1 MKNNVSFWKYIILFV
16 LAFYFLYLLS
26 PILTPFILGILI
38 AYLAD
43 PLVCFL
49 QRLKIPRTL
58 SVVLVFLVFIVIILG
73 LVFMLLPQVLK
84 QIDVFIDR
92 VPLAIDW
99 VQDVAAPWVRNR
111 FGLHETA
118 NFDLS
123 QIKGNLAKVL
133 PKAGNVMG
141 RLTSTLTNSTLAI
154 IVFVTNLVL
163 VPVVAFYLLRDWR
176 LVVDKTFALFSPSL
190 RPKARALATECDEVV
205 GAFLKGQLLVMLSL
219 GVVYSL
225 GLWAIDLNLALLIG
239 MLSGLAAIVP
249 YLGFCVG
256 IITATLAM
264 FLQTHAIGDVLLVW
278 LVYSIGQCV
287 ESMVLTPWLVG
298 DKVGL
303 HPVAVIFAVMAGGVL
318 LGFFGIL
325 IAIPLAA
332 VIMIVLKHVMQYES
346 KASCS

>member
-1 MKNNVSFWKYIILFV
+1 MKNSTSFWKYIILFILV
-16 LAFYFLYLLS
+16 FYFLYLLS
-26 PILTPFILGILI
+26 PILTPFILGVLI

-43 PLVCFL
+43 PLVSFL

-58 SVVLVFLVFIVIILG
+58 SVVLVFMVFILLILG
-73 LVFMLLPQVLK
+73 LTFMLLPLVLK

-92 VPLAIDW
+92 VPAAIDW
-99 VQDVAAPWVRNR
+99 IQDIAAPWVRDR

-123 QIKGNLAKVL
+123 QFKGNIAKVL

-141 RLTSTLTNSTLAI
+141 RLTSTLTNSTVAI
-154 IVFVTNLVL
+154 VIFITNLVL

-176 LVVDKTFALFSPSL
+176 LVVDKTFALFPPSI
-190 RPKARALATECDEVV
+190 RPKALALAAECDEVV

-219 GVVYSL
+219 GIIYSV
-225 GLWAIDLNLALLIG
+225 GLWAIDLNLAILIG

-256 IITATLAM
+256 LISATLAM
-264 FLQTHAIGDVLLVW
+264 FLQTHGIGDVLLVW

-287 ESMVLTPWLVG
+287 ESMVLTPLLVG

-303 HPVAVIFAVMAGGVL
+303 HPVAVIFAIMAGGVL

-325 IAIPLAA
+325 IAIPMAA
-332 VIMIVLKHVMQYES
+332 VIMIVLKHIMKYES
-346 KASCS
+346 A